1 MEQEMSDITLTAS
14 SRNALLSLTD
24 TSSLMSRTQGRL
36 TTGLKVSSAVDN
48 AVAYFQ
54 AKGLNDRASDF
65 STRKDQISQGISGLN
80 AALNGTTLVDSVLKQ
95 MEGIVDSVRTA
106 DASTRSA
113 LGKQFNDLAK
123 QINSGVSDSSYQG
136 LNLINNCTANL
147 TVYFNQGTT
156 ATLKVNAQNLN
167 QSVLIT
173 GMGQCA
179 GAVMQSNATAFINKV
194 LSAGGGT
201 AANLT
206 FSTLMSATSA
216 GGSPASVLNKVA
228 AALASAVNKERATS
242 SLLGGNV
249 TFLQSRMDFTANYV
263 NTMTQGSGKLTLADL
278 NTEGAN
284 LVALQTRQQIGI
296 QSLSIA
302 GQQQQAVLSLLR

>member
-1 MEQEMSDITLTAS
+1 MSDITLTAS
-14 SRNALLSLTD
+14 SRNALLSLTE
-24 TSSLMSRTQGRL
+24 TNSLMNRTQDRL
-36 TTGLKVSSAVDN
+36 TSGLKVSSAIDN
-48 AVAYFQ
+48 AVTYFQ
-54 AKGLNDRASDF
+54 AKGLDDRSADF
-65 STRKDQISQGISGLN
+65 SNRKDQIDQGISSVT
-80 AALNGTTLVDSVLKQ
+80 AAMNGTTLVDSTLKQ
-95 MEGIVDSVRTA
+95 MSGIIDSVRTA
-106 DASTRSA
+106 DSATRAA

-123 QINSGVSDSSYQG
+123 QINSAVSDASYQG

-156 ATLKVNAQNLN
+156 ANLKITAQNLN

-179 GAVMQSNATAFINKV
+179 AAKLSSNATNFINKV
-194 LSAGGGT
+194 LSTAGAT
-201 AANLT
+201 TANLT
-206 FSTLMSATSA
+206 FSTIMSTASL
-216 GGSPASVLNKVA
+216 GGSPAAVLNKVQ
-228 AALASAVNKERATS
+228 AALNAGINKERAAS

-249 TFLQSRMDFTANYV
+249 TFLQSRLDFTTNYM
-263 NTMTQGSGKLTLADL
+263 NTLTQGSGKLTLADL

-302 GQQQQAVLSLLR
+302 GQAQQAVLSLLR